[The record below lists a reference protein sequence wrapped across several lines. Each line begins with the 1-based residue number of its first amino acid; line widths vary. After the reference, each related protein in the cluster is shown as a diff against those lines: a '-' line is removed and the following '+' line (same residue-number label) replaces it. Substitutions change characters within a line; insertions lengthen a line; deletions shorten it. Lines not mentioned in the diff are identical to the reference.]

1 MRTGTGEDTIM
12 KRTWMT
18 TGKASTGVFLPAMAF
33 VGLTGMAL
41 MLPSPVAAVSM
52 TDYTSSPPSATNSPS
67 VLASSFTG
75 EGAIFQAF
83 FFAPPSVNC
92 GPNNPNEVCWTGL
105 MQGLFID
112 QFGNLRE
119 DYSASGCTGPPD
131 GKLVLTH
138 DCIVKFRLETNPAS
152 PNFNKVVV
160 DRFKDDGSAPGSV
173 AGDGIADTTTPFQ
186 TVALSAPG
194 VSNVQ
199 PIWEGGRRLALL
211 SPEATCEGSSTWP
224 ISGNM
229 SQGGTTCRR
238 ILTWADFDNDGLVG
252 SSERI
257 EFRSTPFVLSRL
269 CPYLGGNAVL
279 YCNSTNADAITPD
292 DITADPNLTGCLG
305 LTRKTCAQ
313 NEATNIINWIRG
325 CPGTTCNGTGLRDRK
340 INVLNDSG
348 GVVQAQWRLGDM
360 VNATPVVV
368 GAPST
373 RYDVIYGDQTYA
385 SFFQRYKDR
394 RQVAYV
400 GANDGMLH
408 AFNGGFFSNDD
419 RQIDGTGPIVQ
430 ARFTSTPKK
439 LGTSTDCAALPC
451 DSSVTTYSFRSD
463 APPLGAE
470 LWSFIPQDLLPQLRW
485 LTATDYGHVHYVDLA
500 PKVTDVRIFP
510 ADADHPGGWGTILIG
525 GFRLGGSCTNC
536 TSGKGTPRV
545 VHADFNNNETITDRV
560 FLSSY
565 FVLDITNPEKEPRLL
580 WVFRDQNLG
589 LTTADPGIVRVNPST
604 DAKTSG
610 TNERWFVVFGT
621 GPTHYD
627 AFSTQTAQFFVVDLK
642 LGPAYSAINKTSGK
656 AGDFTCST
664 PSPPC
669 IAANT
674 SGGSGAVRAFSTGQA
689 GAFMADAVTLDV
701 DLDFRVD
708 VVYAGSV
715 FCNVR
720 TPLVSPNTY
729 GPCTGPDPS
738 PGPVWRGAMWRLTT
752 NGGDINPDNW
762 GINTGCSGFPRCPS
776 KLISQFNYDPAP
788 QATTCAKIQPCFVGP
803 ITTAPALTLDDT
815 NKLWLFFGTG
825 RYYALA
831 DKTNTNIQHFFGVK
845 DCIVTGGAGSNCT
858 AQTSECDHRFNDS
871 H

>member
-18 TGKASTGVFLPAMAF
+18 TGKAATGVFLPAMAF

-211 SPEATCEGSSTWP
+211 SPGATCEGSSAWP

-229 SQGGTTCRR
+229 SQGGNTCRR
-238 ILTWADFDNDGLVG
+238 ILTWADFDNDGLV
-252 SSERI
+252 SISERV
-257 EFRSTPFVLSRL
+257 EFRSTPLVSFAL

-279 YCNSTNADAITPD
+279 YCNGDDVAAITAA
-292 DITADPNLTGCLG
+292 DIKADPNLGTALPPKSDGTPGCLG
-305 LTRKTCAQ
+305 ITHRACALI
-313 NEATNIINWIRG
+313 EATNIINWVRG
-325 CPGTTCNGTGLRDRK
+325 SQVPGLRDRTF
-340 INVLNDSG
+340 NVRNDSG
-348 GVVQAQWRLGDM
+348 AIVRAQWRLGDV

-373 RYDVIYGDQTYA
+373 RFDVIYGDQTYA
-385 SFFQRYKDR
+385 TFFQRYKDR

-408 AFNGGFFSNDD
+408 AFNGGFFNNDD
-419 RQIDGTGPIVQ
+419 RPLDGTGPIVQ
-430 ARFTSTPKK
+430 ARFTTTPKK

-451 DSSVTTYSFRSD
+451 DGSVTTYSFRSD
-463 APPLGAE
+463 APQLGAE
-470 LWSFIPQDLLPQLRW
+470 LWSFIPQDLLPQLQW
-485 LTATDYGHVHYVDLA
+485 LTSTDYGHVYYVDLT

-701 DLDFRVD
+701 DLDFRV
-708 VVYAGSV
+708 
-715 FCNVR
+715 
-720 TPLVSPNTY
+720 
-729 GPCTGPDPS
+729 
-738 PGPVWRGAMWRLTT
+738 M
-752 NGGDINPDNW
+752 
-762 GINTGCSGFPRCPS
+762 
-776 KLISQFNYDPAP
+776 
-788 QATTCAKIQPCFVGP
+788 
-803 ITTAPALTLDDT
+803 
-815 NKLWLFFGTG
+815 
-825 RYYALA
+825 
-831 DKTNTNIQHFFGVK
+831 
-845 DCIVTGGAGSNCT
+845 
-858 AQTSECDHRFNDS
+858 
-871 H
+871 